1 MSTKAP
7 KKSKQRSQPRN
18 RNPNTSIKTVAIPF
32 AKTQIIKTVNLPPK
46 PAKAIMHTQLA
57 MSMVGSVQMRT
68 NNGKSNQRFRLNPS
82 NPALFPTLAY
92 EAANYDMYRLKK
104 LTLRYVPLVTVQ
116 NSGRVAMIWDPD
128 SQDSAPQSRQEI
140 SAYSRSVST
149 AVYEKCSL
157 TIPADN
163 QWRFIAD
170 NTTVDRKLVDLGQ
183 LLFVTHSGSEG
194 IEVGDIFFE
203 CEVEFKGPQ
212 PTASVVQKTVIDI
225 GGTLTSL
232 EGPSYLMPTD
242 AFITNSSFGLF
253 VDVAGTYLL
262 TLVVSCSTTGTVL
275 VSGNSTLV
283 GTARAAFGSGNYIA
297 TLVFTSSGV
306 ISTTPSVQFSG
317 STDVS
322 RVQMNLARCK
332 QGNTYV
338 TG

>member
-1 MSTKAP
+1 MSSKAP

-18 RNPNTSIKTVAIPF
+18 RTPNTSVKTVAIPF
-32 AKTQIIKTVNLPPK
+32 AKTQIIKTVNPPPK
-46 PAKAIMHTQLA
+46 PARGILHTQLV
-57 MSMVGSVQMRT
+57 MSVVGSVQMRT

-163 QWRFIAD
+163 QWRFVVD
-170 NTTVDRKLVDLGQ
+170 NTTVDRKLVDFGQ
-183 LLFVTHSGSEG
+183 LLFVTHSGSDG
-194 IEVGDIFFE
+194 IETGDIFLD

-212 PTASVVQKTVIDI
+212 PTASIVQKTVIDL
-225 GGTLTSL
+225 GGTLTSF
-232 EGPSYLMPTD
+232 EGPSYLMPPD
-242 AFITNSSFGLF
+242 AFITSSSFGLF

-262 TLVVSCSTTGTVL
+262 TLVVTCSTTGSVTVG
-275 VSGNSTLV
+275 GNSTLV
-283 GTARAAFGSGNYIA
+283 GDGRAAYGSSNYIA
-297 TLVFTSSGV
+297 SIVFTSSGV
-306 ISTTPSVQFSG
+306 LSTTPSVQFSG
-317 STDVS
+317 SSGVS
-322 RVQMNLARCK
+322 RVQMNICRCK
-332 QGNTYV
+332 QGNTFIL
-338 TG
+338 G